1 MSLIPIPR
9 PSRLRAVW
17 LTYRTQLRWWSWP
30 LALGLVVFLLWGAYL
45 GWRPKMNQLPQLGQ
59 EKITEK
65 GPDGTEVIRYVSKII
80 GHTPVRALDSGLP
93 SDPMPWPHAVVRLRD
108 DGSVDGSEPKWGKL
122 RSLRL
127 DRGWAKCKPLWTD
140 GALPLLESLVVWD
153 TVQDASIIRLCEMYD
168 LKSLVLVH
176 AGDLTATAMERLSRE
191 PRLEFLSLDVSR
203 TSYDFPPLPGENP
216 LAVQQRAEKKTKTLR
231 HAPVVVWPATLKT
244 LRFYD
249 EPGGATLARLKEWQQ
264 LPQLSCLVTR
274 LNPVEGNRLDDE
286 AVAVLQRF
294 PKLKQLYLRDPTQ
307 GESDFGI
314 EQQRRLPQFTVRPM
328 HYDPTRGKRAIV
340 ILASGMVV
348 GLLLL
353 FVLIKQFV
361 TVANRLQ
368 PHFARSH
375 LTIPAGVIAVQAVTS
390 FFLYRLADCPA
401 LVGLGL
407 CAASVAVIAVG
418 VKLFRSV
425 IGITGLQLLVN
436 PAMLSPAVIVPL
448 VCAQLVL
455 SFYGAEIDWFLRGQY
470 AWWPLV
476 VLAVSLWGACD
487 LAAWLRGLSRDLEE
501 GGCANVPLG
510 TLDAAGWTEWGKSVM
525 AVKATGREKAPMGQR
540 RQERRLDQLE
550 RDLAAGKKF
559 TPEQLWRF
567 GIMMTMFDWLITFV
581 PIFLLFLIPLGLL
594 VYSIEGSPFSQPA
607 FQLNKVMWPFAIQIV
622 VMSLVVP
629 MATLS
634 QRYPMLALERLRPAT
649 REDWTKTWFRGV
661 LRELTPL
668 PVMLLGGTVALYWS
682 GVFPELTLSQTLLFV
697 GLLVSAASVL
707 IALAML
713 ATTLR
718 SRWWLAGFVVLTVA
732 TVPGAV
738 SILSELQFG
747 TGQHDLMIALV
758 AVGLLLVTTCLL
770 WRLAQW
776 RWREWELALTEK

>member
-1 MSLIPIPR
+1 MSLMPISR

-17 LTYRTQLRWWSWP
+17 LSYRTQLRWWSWP
-30 LALGLVVFLLWGAYL
+30 LALWIVVFLLWGAFEAWKPRL
-45 GWRPKMNQLPQLGQ
+45 NHLPQVGT

-65 GPDGTEVIRYVSKII
+65 GPDGTEVVRHVSKII
-80 GHTPVRALDSGLP
+80 GHTPMRALESAVP
-93 SDPMPWPHAVVRLRD
+93 RDPTLGPHAVVRLRE
-108 DGSVDGSEPKWGKL
+108 DGSVDGSEPKWNKL

-127 DRGWAKCKPLWTD
+127 DRGWASCKPLWTD

-153 TVQDASIIRLCEMYD
+153 SVQDASIVRLCELYD

-176 AGDLTATAMERLSRE
+176 AGDLTTTAMESLARE
-191 PRLEFLSLDVSR
+191 PRLEFLSLDVGHS
-203 TSYDFPPLPGENP
+203 SYDFPPLPGENP
-216 LAVQQRAEKKTKTLR
+216 LAVQQREEKRLKTLR
-231 HAPVVVWPATLKT
+231 YAPVIEWPATLKS
-244 LRFYD
+244 LHYYD
-249 EPGGATLARLKEWQQ
+249 EPSGTTLARLNEWQQ
-264 LPQLSCLVTR
+264 LPHLRCLVTR

-286 AVAVLQRF
+286 AVAALQRF
-294 PKLKQLYLRDPTQ
+294 PQLKQLYLRDPTQ
-307 GESDFGI
+307 GESDFAI
-314 EQQRRLPQFTVRPM
+314 EQQRRLPQLSVRPM
-328 HYDPTRGKRAIV
+328 HYDPTRGKRAVVIV
-340 ILASGMVV
+340 MSGMVV
-348 GLLLL
+348 GVLLL
-353 FVLIKQFV
+353 FVLMKQFV
-361 TVANRLQ
+361 TSAHRLM
-368 PHFARSH
+368 PNFTRSH
-375 LTIPAGVIAVQAVTS
+375 LVIPAGVIAVLAVTS
-390 FFLYRLADCPA
+390 FFLYWLADCPA
-401 LVGLGL
+401 RVGLGMCL
-407 CAASVAVIAVG
+407 ASVAVISLGVKFFRLTVG
-418 VKLFRSV
+418 VS
-425 IGITGLQLLVN
+425 GLPLLGN
-436 PAMLSPAVIVPL
+436 LGMLPPAVIVPSM
-448 VCAQLVL
+448 CSQIVL

-476 VLAVSLWGACD
+476 VLAVSVWGACD
-487 LAAWLRGLSRDLEE
+487 LATWLRGLSRDLEA

-510 TLDAAGWTEWGKSVM
+510 TFDPAGWAEWGKSVM
-525 AVKATGREKAPMGQR
+525 AAKATGREKAPLGQR

-581 PIFLLFLIPLGLL
+581 PIFLLFLVPLGLL
-594 VYSIEGSPFSQPA
+594 VYSIEGSPFILPA
-607 FQLNKVMWPFAIQIV
+607 FQLIKVMWPFAIQII

-634 QRYPMLALERLRPAT
+634 QRYPLLALERLRPAT

-668 PVMLLGGTVALYWS
+668 PLMLLGGTVALYWS
-682 GVFPELTLSQTLLFV
+682 SVFPELTLSGALLFV

-707 IALAML
+707 VALAML

-718 SRWWLAGFVVLTVA
+718 SRWWLVGFVVLTVA

-747 TGQHDLMIALV
+747 TGQYDLMIALV
-758 AVGLLLVTTCLL
+758 AVGLLLVITYLL

-776 RWREWELALTEK
+776 RWREWELALTER